1 MAEMQDIPDMEL
13 ALGGR
18 LLPTITLW
26 NRLEGRPRLAD
37 FDRALRAEVRDAL
50 WMLSRQWQMGEFLA
64 DDAGSPI
71 FAKIRMA
78 TTGFT
83 KYQADARDPRP
94 FATDVPLEAQ
104 VEARPIPFQIGDQ
117 YVSLDLRLLMGRHW
131 LKLVRA
137 AIGDFDDDFVTGYRI
152 EEPDPD
158 DPDDAQ
164 IVAHPEAWQDVAAV
178 AGRMMDGYELYRYLV
193 DDPGHHAYDGTSIDP
208 GDQLTVDELAARFV
222 AWVEE
227 LFHQPGPAGGS
238 DDAWKPAQ
246 LEYQFACSAPVTGGA
261 RVYVAEEYY
270 HGRLDWYNL
279 DIDPSRQDLAIP
291 GDPPLPDPVA
301 ETTSS
306 FIPVQLTYGGMP
318 NTRWWAFEDRK
329 TNFGDVRPDTTDL
342 AKLLL
347 LEFGLVYANDWFVI
361 PHALA
366 PGSIATVRGMAVTNV
381 FGERFWIEPAGS
393 GQDDDWQ
400 RWTMFTTSVRGEG
413 PAPASTALVL
423 LPSVPKIQEGR
434 PLEEVR
440 LIRDEMA
447 NMVWGV
453 ETRVPLPTGVSRP
466 GEEAGRETLA
476 FYRRLLQQAIDTG
489 TVQPPADD
497 PKAPIRYQVM
507 SAVPENWIPLIPV
520 HVEGD
525 NREIQLQRAAM
536 PRILEGDPNP
546 TPAKVHPR
554 TVLLREGLDRT
565 PRERYFLHEEEV
577 PRTGVTVTQS
587 FQRTRWYGG
596 KVVTWLGVRKQIAP
610 PTGGSGLR
618 FDYLKTTQPGTGA

>member
-1 MAEMQDIPDMEL
+1 MAEMRFIPDIEL
-13 ALGGR
+13 ALEQR
-18 LLPTITLW
+18 LLPTVTLW
-26 NRLEGRPRLAD
+26 NRLEGRPRRAD

-50 WMLSRQWQMGEFLA
+50 WMLSRQWQLGEFLG

-71 FAKIRMA
+71 FAKIHME

-94 FATDVPLEAQ
+94 FATDLPLEAQ
-104 VEARPIPFQIGDQ
+104 VEARPIPFRIGDQ
-117 YVSLDLRLLMGRHW
+117 YVALDLRLLMGRHW

-137 AIGDFDDDFVTGYRI
+137 AVGDFDDDYLAGYPI
-152 EEPDPD
+152 DEPDPD
-158 DPDDAQ
+158 DPTAAP
-164 IVAHPEAWQDVAAV
+164 IVAHPEAWQQVLAV

-193 DDPGHHAYDGTSIDP
+193 DDPTHHAYDGTSIDP
-208 GDQLTVDELAARFV
+208 ADHAAVDELAARFV
-222 AWVEE
+222 GWVEG
-227 LFHQPGPAGGS
+227 LFEQPGGAGGG

-246 LEYQFACSAPVTGGA
+246 LEYQFACSAPTADGE

-279 DIDPSRQDLAIP
+279 DIDPARAGLEIP
-291 GDPPLPDPVA
+291 GDPAIPDPTA
-301 ETTSS
+301 ATTSS
-306 FIPVQLTYGGMP
+306 FIPVQLSFDGMP
-318 NTRWWAFEDRK
+318 NTRWWAFEDRR

-347 LEFGLVYANDWFVI
+347 LEFGLVYANDWFII

-393 GQDDDWQ
+393 GRDDDWQ
-400 RWTMFTTSVRGEG
+400 RWAMFSSSIRGQAE
-413 PAPASTALVL
+413 APASTALVF
-423 LPSVPKIQEGR
+423 LPTVPKIQEGR

-440 LIRDEMA
+440 LVRDEMA

-453 ETRVPLPTGVSRP
+453 ETRVPLPTGESRP
-466 GEEAGRETLA
+466 GQEAAYETLA
-476 FYRRLLQQAIDTG
+476 FHRRLLQQALDAG
-489 TVQPPADD
+489 VVAPPPDD
-497 PKAPIRYQVM
+497 PRAPIRYQVM
-507 SAVPENWIPLIPV
+507 STVPENWIPLVPV

-536 PRILEGDPNP
+536 PRVLEGDPDP
-546 TPAKVHPR
+546 TPAKVAPR

-565 PRERYFLHEEEV
+565 PRERYFLYEEEV
-577 PRTGVTVTQS
+577 PRTGITVSQS

-596 KVVTWLGVRKQIAP
+596 RVVAWLGVRKQVAQR
-610 PTGGSGLR
+610 TGGSGLR
-618 FDYLKTTQPGTGA
+618 FDYLTDTTPR

>member
-1 MAEMQDIPDMEL
+1 MAEMHYIGDMER
-13 ALGGR
+13 ALTER
-18 LLPTITLW
+18 ALPTVTLW
-26 NRLEGRPRLAD
+26 NRLEGRPRRAD

-50 WMLSRQWQMGEFLA
+50 WMLTRQWQMGEFLG
-64 DDAGSPI
+64 DDAASPV
-71 FAKIRMA
+71 FAKIHME

-83 KYQADARDPRP
+83 KYQADGRDPKP

-104 VEARPIPFQIGDQ
+104 VEARPIPFLIGDQ
-117 YVSLDLRLLMGRHW
+117 YVALDLRLLMGRQW

-137 AIGDFDDDFVTGYRI
+137 AVGDFDDDFITGYRI
-152 EEPDPD
+152 DEPDLD
-158 DPDDAQ
+158 DPADAQ
-164 IVAHPEAWQDVAAV
+164 IVAHPEAWQQVAAV
-178 AGRMMDGYELYRYLV
+178 AGRMMDGFELYRYLV
-193 DDPGHHAYDGTSIDP
+193 ANPTHHAYDGTSIDP
-208 GDQLTVDELAARFV
+208 GDYGAVDELAARFV
-222 AWVEE
+222 AWVEG
-227 LFHQPGPAGGS
+227 LFEQPGGAGGT

-246 LEYQFACSAPVTGGA
+246 LEYQFACSAPTA
-261 RVYVAEEYY
+261 DSERVYVAEEYY
-270 HGRLDWYNL
+270 HGHLDWYNL
-279 DIDPSRQDLAIP
+279 DIDPAHDGLMIP
-291 GDPPLPDPVA
+291 GDPAIPSPYG
-301 ETTSS
+301 TTTTS
-306 FIPVQLTYGGMP
+306 FIPVQLTYDGMP

-329 TNFGDVRPDTTDL
+329 TNFGDVKPDTTDL

-400 RWTMFTTSVRGEG
+400 RWSMFSTSTRGAAQE
-413 PAPASTALVL
+413 PANTALVL
-423 LPSVPKIQEGR
+423 LPAVPKIQEGR

-453 ETRVPLPTGVSRP
+453 ETRIPLPTGESRP
-466 GEEAGRETLA
+466 GEEAGRETAA
-476 FYRRLLQQAIDTG
+476 FYRRLLEQAIADG
-489 TVQPPADD
+489 TVVPVADD

-507 SAVPENWIPLIPV
+507 SVVPENWIPLIPV

-536 PRILEGDPNP
+536 PRVLEGDPDP
-546 TPAKVHPR
+546 TPPKVRPR

-565 PRERYFLHEEEV
+565 PKERYFLHEEEV
-577 PRTGVTVTQS
+577 PRTGITVTQS

-596 KVVTWLGVRKQIAP
+596 KVVTWLGVRKQVAP
-610 PTGGSGLR
+610 RTPSSGLR
-618 FDYLKTTQPGTGA
+618 FDYLKNTTPGVSA